1 VRITTDPDVQD
12 GTPLTIGVNARTTA
26 GSRPDTPDATDRRFD
41 GPWLRVLTLATA
53 GWIVLFAL
61 DWVLLAAGTPLAAAV
76 GFTHGYLVAPLAT
89 AAILLDALSLGE
101 RGVVALGWI
110 KWIYA
115 LTALLAPPVAV
126 VYYAHREWMRPD
138 DASLLAGPGE

>member
-1 VRITTDPDVQD
+1 MTDPEIKADTPPTTD
-12 GTPLTIGVNARTTA
+12 VNARTTA
-26 GSRPDTPDATDRRFD
+26 GSSPGAPDAADRRFD

-76 GFTHGYLVAPLAT
+76 GFTHSYLVAPLAT

-101 RGVVALGWI
+101 RGVVALGWV
-110 KWIYA
+110 KWLYA
-115 LTALLAPPVAV
+115 LAALLAPPIAV
-126 VYYAHREWMRPD
+126 VYYVHREWMRPD
-138 DASLLAGPGE
+138 DTSLLAGPDR

>member
-1 VRITTDPDVQD
+1 MGVSVRP
-12 GTPLTIGVNARTTA
+12 TA
-26 GSRPDTPDATDRRFD
+26 GNRPGAPDSLDRQFD
-41 GPWLRVLTLATA
+41 GPWLRVIALATT

-61 DWVLLAAGTPLAAAV
+61 DWILLAAGTPAAAAV
-76 GFTHGYLVAPLAT
+76 GFTHRYLVAPLAT

-101 RGVVALGWI
+101 RGVVTLGWL
-110 KWIYA
+110 KWMYA
-115 LTALLAPPVAV
+115 LAALLAPPVAV